1 MTFMSEQRFQD
12 ALYILLQSIRDNGN
26 KDWDGVPIV
35 RVRSFEDLNTGE
47 ELLETKGLVISL
59 INGADFELT
68 IKRRLV

>member
-1 MTFMSEQRFQD
+1 MSEQRFQD

>member
-1 MTFMSEQRFQD
+1 M
-12 ALYILLQSIRDNGN
+12 YILLRSISDNGN

-59 INGADFELT
+59 MDGSDLELT
-68 IKRRLV
+68 IKRR

>member
-1 MTFMSEQRFQD
+1 MSEQRFQD
-12 ALYILLQSIRDNGN
+12 ALYILLQSISDNGN